1 MKKLIN
7 NPENFVKD
15 TMTGIIAAYGD
26 KDKAVRW

>member
-26 KDKAVRW
+26 NGKAVRW